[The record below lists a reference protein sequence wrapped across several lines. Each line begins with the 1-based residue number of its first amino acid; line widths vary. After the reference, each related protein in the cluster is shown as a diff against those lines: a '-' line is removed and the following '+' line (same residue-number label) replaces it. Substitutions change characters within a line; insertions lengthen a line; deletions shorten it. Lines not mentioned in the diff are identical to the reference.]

1 MSNQSLHDDGGRR
14 GMRTVGGVGNRA
26 CIDVGRVFDSCSDRD
41 CMEDLRLYFSQEGQ
55 DTIDCASCVRA
66 KKAEIL
72 GTLIDV
78 EALPF
83 QEGRFSCTITFFA
96 QVQLEVYKDCD
107 CACETV
113 CGCTVFEKRVV
124 LCGGEGSAQL
134 FCSDADQNGCL
145 CRNMNKEAT
154 PRCCVQVAEPV
165 VLEARLIDTCGC
177 ACQDGMNRFPD
188 SIVEAY
194 GGRLV
199 DGGGRKSVSVTL
211 GVFSIVRLIRQTQLV
226 VPVLDYGIPNKEC
239 SCDEETACD
248 IFRKMCFPLEEFYPS
263 CKTSQKK

>member
-1 MSNQSLHDDGGRR
+1 MSNQSLHDDCGRR
-14 GMRTVGGVGNRA
+14 GMKTVGGVGNRA

-41 CMEDLRLYFSQEGQ
+41 CLEDLRLYFSRDDQNV
-55 DTIDCASCVRA
+55 IDCASCVRA

-83 QEGRFSCTITFFA
+83 QEGRYSCTITFFA

-107 CACETV
+107 CACDV
-113 CGCTVFEKRVV
+113 LCGCTVFEKRVV
-124 LCGGEGSAQL
+124 LCGGEGAAQL

-145 CRNMNKEAT
+145 CRSMNKEAT

-165 VLEARLIDTCGC
+165 VLEARLVDTCGC
-177 ACQDGMNRFPD
+177 ACGGMKRFPE

-194 GGRLV
+194 GGCLAE
-199 DGGGRKSVSVTL
+199 DGGKTVSVTL

-226 VPVLDYGIPNKEC
+226 IPVLDYGVPCKEC
-239 SCDEETACD
+239 SCDEATACD
-248 IFRKMCFPLEEFYPS
+248 VFRKMCFPLEEFYPS
-263 CKTSQKK
+263 CCNTPHKK